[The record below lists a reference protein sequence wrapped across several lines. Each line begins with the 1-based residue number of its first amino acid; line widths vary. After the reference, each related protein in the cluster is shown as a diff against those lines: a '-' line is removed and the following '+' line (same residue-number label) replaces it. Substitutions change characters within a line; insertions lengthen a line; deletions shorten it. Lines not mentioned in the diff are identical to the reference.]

1 MQSQT
6 FIRLQVL
13 LRTTPDYLHK
23 HSIFII
29 SRYFSQHFFK
39 FNLTRK
45 FVRSYGAIIWLQKKK
60 PIAQMS
66 HQPQAWK
73 VKRLAVERQILN
85 NCFFFPLRFLMSLM
99 SLMSLRFWL
108 SVSSKF
114 WTMSFPWCLRQG
126 SCYGPSCTGK
136 VRNKTKYPTFTFPDI
151 DIEGNTWREA
161 GVENCTDRSQE
172 EWSPVEM

>member
-1 MQSQT
+1 MIMQSQT

-85 NCFFFPLRFLMSLM
+85 NCFFFPLRSLM
-99 SLMSLRFWL
+99 SLISWCSDYQFPPNFERCLFLDVGDRALVTVLHVQGKCVIRPNIRLSHFPILILRAIHEERREW
-108 SVSSKF
+108 KIA
-114 WTMSFPWCLRQG
+114 P
-126 SCYGPSCTGK
+126 
-136 VRNKTKYPTFTFPDI
+136 I
-151 DIEGNTWREA
+151 DHR
-161 GVENCTDRSQE
+161 RSGHR
-172 EWSPVEM
+172 

>member
-85 NCFFFPLRFLMSLM
+85 NCFSFSWRSLM
-99 SLMSLRFWL
+99 SLKLDVVIISFLQILNDVFSLMLETELLWAVPRQKDKVWSDHLKNFFFGPKP
-108 SVSSKF
+108 VS
-114 WTMSFPWCLRQG
+114 
-126 SCYGPSCTGK
+126 
-136 VRNKTKYPTFTFPDI
+136 
-151 DIEGNTWREA
+151 
-161 GVENCTDRSQE
+161 
-172 EWSPVEM
+172 